1 MIFETIS
8 VPIRVL
14 MKGNKKAQPLLISDD
29 LETTFVPIRVLKN
42 FQILMNSLFDCFCK
56 VNHHHAVSGISGP
69 SGQCFGD
76 AMSKDSNG
84 TKKQAKGN

>member
-1 MIFETIS
+1 MIF
-8 VPIRVL
+8 
-14 MKGNKKAQPLLISDD
+14 
-29 LETTFVPIRVLKN
+29 ETTFVPIRVLKN

-76 AMSKDSNG
+76 DMSKDSNG
-84 TKKQAKGN
+84 TKKQAKRN